1 LRSVDIAFESRRVLP
16 GDTLSGK
23 VIVRTDKPF
32 DCNRVVLKFRSRE
45 RTEHGSG
52 KHRRIDEEY
61 LLTRVFRLS
70 EGRTIPEGN
79 TAIPFSF
86 QVPRGLPPSY
96 KGYNGDIKHTI
107 EAVVE
112 VDWALDPKM
121 KREYRVLQQKPPYI
135 PSTED
140 TQVLSKKESGLHVRL
155 DSNILRMDSGILVR
169 FKVEKKKRM
178 RRVRIDIRRREE
190 AKCDWHNMKRDS
202 NMRRRYVNLGED
214 DWGRW
219 KEKFIGEK
227 WEYHLP
233 FKSKLFRVRYY
244 LEVTL
249 EVGWGFDPSVQ
260 IPLIFSDI
268 EPEQDVLEE
277 IAMDLGFDEW

>member
-23 VIVRTDKPF
+23 IIIRTDKSF

-52 KHRRIDEEY
+52 DHRTIDEEFH
-61 LLTRVFRLS
+61 LSRVFRIS

-79 TAIPFSF
+79 TPIPFSF

-96 KGYNGDIKHTI
+96 NGYNGDIKHTI

-121 KREYRVLQQKPPYI
+121 KREYRVLQPRPPYL
-135 PSTED
+135 PEVVD
-140 TQVLSKKESGLHVRL
+140 TKGLSKEDGVLRVEL
-155 DSNILRMDSGILVR
+155 YSNILRMDSGILVR
-169 FKVEKKKRM
+169 FQLGQRKRM
-178 RRVRIDIRRREE
+178 ERVRVDIRRREE
-190 AKCDWHNMKRDS
+190 SKCSWHEMKHDS
-202 NMRRRYVNLGED
+202 NVRRKFIEIGED

-219 KEKFIGEK
+219 KEQSIGEK
-227 WEYHLP
+227 WDYHFP
-233 FKSKLFRVRYY
+233 FKSKLFHVRYY

-249 EVGWGFDPSVQ
+249 EVGWDLDPS
-260 IPLIFSDI
+260 IKMPLIFSDG
-268 EPEQDVLEE
+268 EPEQDVLDE
-277 IAMDLGFDEW
+277 IAMDLGFEDW